1 MRDKKG
7 WAFFFF
13 FSVPIKKKKSRKDS
27 DWLNLSPSAHAEPIS
42 KGQLLGSLRT
52 WELLLQW
59 MKQFPEPKGKLS
71 SKELKANTL
80 KTIDIHNKVF
90 VNLHVAVVSYDN
102 TTA

>member
-1 MRDKKG
+1 
-7 WAFFFF
+7 
-13 FSVPIKKKKSRKDS
+13 
-27 DWLNLSPSAHAEPIS
+27 
-42 KGQLLGSLRT
+42 
-52 WELLLQW
+52 